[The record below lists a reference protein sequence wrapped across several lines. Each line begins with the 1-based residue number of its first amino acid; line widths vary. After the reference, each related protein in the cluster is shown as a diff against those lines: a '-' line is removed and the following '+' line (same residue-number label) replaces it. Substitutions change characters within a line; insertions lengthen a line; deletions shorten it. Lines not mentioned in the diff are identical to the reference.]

1 MLRIV
6 SYRKLMLQEREA
18 KSCLEKQRKITEE
31 IQQTSWEDLLQEMEN
46 YSKHRETANGNILQI
61 IKK

>member
-1 MLRIV
+1 
-6 SYRKLMLQEREA
+6 MLQEREA

-31 IQQTSWEDLLQEMEN
+31 IQQASWEDLLQEMEN
-46 YSKHRETANGNILQI
+46 YSKHREAANGNILQI